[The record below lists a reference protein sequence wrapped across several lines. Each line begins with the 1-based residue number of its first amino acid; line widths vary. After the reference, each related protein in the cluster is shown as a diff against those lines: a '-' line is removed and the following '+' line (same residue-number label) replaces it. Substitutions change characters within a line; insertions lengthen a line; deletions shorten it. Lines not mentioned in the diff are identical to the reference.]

1 MLAVALLTVA
11 GAQSAYAQLP
21 PVIGKAFGAATI
33 PVGGSTSLTITITN
47 PNAATPLSNVA
58 YTDTLPAGLVVS
70 TPNGLSTTCGGTSAA
85 PAGGSTIGANTN
97 TLAGSA
103 SCTLTVNVTGTS
115 AGTKVNAVT
124 VNSDQGTGNTA
135 TASITVGAGAAPV
148 IAKVFGAA
156 SIPLNG
162 STSLSFTITNPNVA
176 SSLTNVAFTD
186 TLPAG
191 LVVSTPNGLAGSCG
205 GGVITATAGSGS
217 ILLAGATLAGSASC
231 SFSVNVTGTSAGT
244 KVNAVTV
251 NSDQGTGNT
260 ATASITVQS
269 GSTTTLVSS
278 RNPSSYGDPVT
289 FTATV
294 SGSSGTP
301 TGTVTFK
308 DGATTL
314 GTVPLV
320 AGTASFTTST
330 LTTGVH
336 TISAVYSGDATYG
349 PSSASLQQAVNVPA
363 DSIKL
368 RQLQIMVT
376 QLVAQSS
383 GMALSGAIAS
393 AINDGFSDTPPFMVP
408 SASGLHVN
416 LTAGA
421 NVQTAEAAPPD
432 VRAFTSDPARQRQRM
447 DDAFAA
453 FGYAPRVTKAPPVK
467 PAEPRMWNAWLD
479 LRGVFWDRNTFG
491 SDIKGDQLNAITGVS
506 ARLTP
511 DFLIGALAG
520 YENFNFTSQAL
531 TGRLKGDGW
540 TAGTYF
546 GWRFAHGLRLDAGMA
561 YSVLG
566 YNGSAGTASGSFPG
580 HRWLIS
586 GGVTGS
592 YNFTTFVLEPSARV
606 YALWE
611 HEDSY
616 TDSLG
621 TLQADR
627 NFLTGRASA
636 GLKAGVP
643 IAWTK
648 AAMVTPYLGV
658 YGDYYFSRDDGT
670 IPGALTSIPLIQGWS
685 ARVGSGVAI
694 SLNGATQLSLDGEL
708 GGLGS
713 DYLMWTIRAR
723 AFVPF

>member
-1 MLAVALLTVA
+1 LWSRTVLWMLAVAALTLA
-11 GAQSAYAQLP
+11 SAQSAHAQLP

-47 PNAATPLSNVA
+47 PNAATSLTNVA

-70 TPNGLSTTCGGTSAA
+70 TPNGLSTTCGGTSSAT
-85 PAGGSTIGANTN
+85 AGGSTIGANTN
-97 TLAGSA
+97 TLAANA
-103 SCTLTVNVTGTS
+103 SCTLTVNVTGTT
-115 AGTKVNAVT
+115 AGTKVNSVS
-124 VNSDQGTGNTA
+124 VNSDQGAGNTA
-135 TASITVGAGAAPV
+135 TASV
-148 IAKVFGAA
+148 
-156 SIPLNG
+156 
-162 STSLSFTITNPNVA
+162 
-176 SSLTNVAFTD
+176 
-186 TLPAG
+186 
-191 LVVSTPNGLAGSCG
+191 
-205 GGVITATAGSGS
+205 
-217 ILLAGATLAGSASC
+217 
-231 SFSVNVTGTSAGT
+231 
-244 KVNAVTV
+244 
-251 NSDQGTGNT
+251 
-260 ATASITVQS
+260 TVQS

-278 RNPSSYGDPVT
+278 RNPSSYRDPVT

-294 SGSSGTP
+294 SGTSGTP
-301 TGTVTFK
+301 TGTVTFN

-314 GTVPLV
+314 GTVPLA

-330 LTTGVH
+330 LTTGAH
-336 TISAVYSGDATYG
+336 TISAVYSGDVTYG
-349 PSSASLQQAVNVPA
+349 SSSASLQQAVNVPA

-383 GMALSGAIAS
+383 GMALSGAIAG
-393 AINDGFSDTPPFMVP
+393 AISDGFSDNPPFMVP
-408 SASGLHVN
+408 SDSGLHVN

-421 NVQTAEAAPPD
+421 NAQTAEAARPE
-432 VRAFTSDPARQRQRM
+432 VRAFTSDSARQRQRV
-447 DDAFAA
+447 DDAFTA

-467 PAEPRMWNAWLD
+467 PTEPRMWNAWLD
-479 LRGVFWDRNTFG
+479 LRGVFWDRSTFG
-491 SDIKGDQLNAITGVS
+491 SDIKGDQVNAIAGVS

-511 DFLIGALAG
+511 NFLVGALAG

-531 TGRLKGDGW
+531 TGRLQGDGW

-546 GWRFAHGLRLDAGMA
+546 GWRFAPGLRLDAGMA

-580 HRWLIS
+580 HRWLVS

-592 YNFTTFVLEPSARV
+592 YHFTTFVLEPSTRV

-621 TLQADR
+621 TLQSDR

-643 IAWTK
+643 VTWTK
-648 AAMVTPYLGV
+648 TTMVTPYVGV
-658 YGDYYFSRDDGT
+658 YGDYYFSSDDGT
-670 IPGALTSIPLIQGWS
+670 IPGALTSVPVIQGWS